1 MQKIC
6 LALLLAAV
14 VLTACSTSS
23 FNMPALDGAA
33 DGNRLPGKFIWHEL
47 ITDTPEKTQRF
58 YNELFGWEF
67 ESLADKRI
75 NYSLIH
81 HNGEAIGG
89 MIDQNQL
96 PNEADISQ
104 WVALLAV
111 SDIDNATEQLA
122 NSGGTVFTPPT
133 SLGSRGQIAVVA
145 DPQGALF
152 AFLQTNEGDPA
163 DKQELPSYGNFFWH
177 ELWTEEPNSAVNFY
191 SQFAPYQMERVAM
204 GTEEDPIDYI
214 VMNAQKHKRGAIR
227 ENPFEG
233 LPSIWVNYLRLADHA
248 ELESILAR
256 VETLGGE
263 ILVPAVVRPGGGTVA
278 VIAGPSGAGI
288 ALQTWPD
295 EARAARL
302 TEKNP

>member
-1 MQKIC
+1 MHKLY
-6 LALLLAAV
+6 LALLFTAV
-14 VLTACSTSS
+14 ALTACSTSNI
-23 FNMPALDGAA
+23 NMPALDGAA

-47 ITDTPEKTQRF
+47 ITDTPEKTKRF

-67 ESLADKRI
+67 EPLDDKRI
-75 NYSLIH
+75 NYSLIR

-89 MIDQNQL
+89 LIDQNQL

-111 SDIDNATEQLA
+111 SDIEQATQQLA
-122 NSGGTVFTPPT
+122 DSGGTVFTPPT

-152 AFLQTNEGDPA
+152 SFLQTNDGDPA
-163 DKQELPSYGNFFWH
+163 DTEELPSYGSFFWH
-177 ELWTEEPNSAVNFY
+177 ELWTSEIDSAVNFY
-191 SQFAPYQMERVAM
+191 SQFAPYQMEAIAM
-204 GTEEDPIDYI
+204 ESEQGPIDYV
-214 VMNAQKHKRGAIR
+214 VMNAQDRKRGAIR

-233 LPSIWVNYLRLADHA
+233 LPPIWVNYLRIADNA
-248 ELESILAR
+248 ELESILSK
-256 VETLGGE
+256 VEALGGE
-263 ILVPAVVRPGGGTVA
+263 ILVPAVVRAGGGAVA

-295 EARAARL
+295 EARASQVTKDTL
-302 TEKNP
+302 